1 MAVSLVGD
9 LSRSTRT
16 AIEDVLGRVL
26 GDDEQVSVMA
36 FHPHSAPLG
45 AHRAASAAR
54 LNTALDLLDSK
65 AFPPC
70 GQELEDALTEA
81 LDSVRPQRA

>member
-1 MAVSLVGD
+1 MGVSFAGD

-36 FHPHSAPLG
+36 FHPHTAPVD
-45 AHRAASAAR
+45 ARRAASAAR

-65 AFPPC
+65 AFPPR
-70 GQELEDALTEA
+70 GQELEDALAEA
-81 LDSVRPQRA
+81 LDSVRPRQQ